1 MNRRR
6 FLAAAPIAAGVLA
19 AAVACGPNGSG
30 AGPLPSV
37 FTPDPSYSAQASAA
51 ASAASQVA
59 AKCQPKGESTQ
70 AWEVSLVLH
79 KSARTNFYTCEKI
92 PKGDDDAVAACALTA
107 AEKAHKATGA
117 SAARET
123 GFITA
128 LAACVNTLGA
138 SPSSTATVTATPAPS
153 ASVTR

>member
-6 FLAAAPIAAGVLA
+6 FLIAAPVAAGVLTA
-19 AAVACGPNGSG
+19 AAACHSGSG
-30 AGPLPSV
+30 ATSV
-37 FTPDPSYSAQASAA
+37 PTAFSPDPSYSAQASAA

-70 AWEVSLVLH
+70 AWEVSLLLH
-79 KSARTNFYTCEKI
+79 KSARTDFYTCEKI
-92 PKGDDDAVAACALTA
+92 PKGDGDAVATCALTA
-107 AEKAHKATGA
+107 AEKAHKASGA
-117 SAARET
+117 SAAKET

-128 LAACVNTLGA
+128 LAACVNTPGA
-138 SPSSTATVTATPAPS
+138 SPSSTATATPAAS